1 MKRKALWIGLTIA
14 VIAIAVIG
22 LVAYRYL
29 APVRVDIVG
38 VADGVPFTI
47 ETIPAS
53 VMARPGEMVKVVY
66 RIQNNNLTPVSAYG
80 AITIGPAKDQ
90 NQMEV
95 FLSQCGGINT
105 YQSTGPE
112 DYNVMFRV
120 QPAGLTG
127 ASHLMLK
134 HTFTPSTPSNPQ

>member
-1 MKRKALWIGLTIA
+1 MKRKGLWIGLTIVGLA
-14 VIAIAVIG
+14 LIVIG
-22 LVAYRYL
+22 FVVYRYT
-29 APVRVDIVG
+29 APVQVDIVG

-47 ETIPAS
+47 ETIPHT

-66 RIQNNNLTPVSAYG
+66 RIKNNDLMPISAYG
-80 AITIGPAKDQ
+80 AIAIAPAKSQDQ
-90 NQMEV
+90 MQV

-105 YQSTGPE
+105 YQNSIAD

-127 ASHLMLK
+127 SAHLVLK

>member
-1 MKRKALWIGLTIA
+1 MKRKGLWIGLVIA
-14 VIAIAVIG
+14 VSASAVIG
-22 LVAYRYL
+22 FLLYRYT
-29 APVRVDIVG
+29 APVRVEIVG

-53 VMARPGEMVKVVY
+53 VVAQPGEMVKVTY
-66 RIQNNNLTPVSAYG
+66 RITNDALSPLEAYG
-80 AITIGPAKDQ
+80 TITIEPKRATD
-90 NQMEV
+90 QMEI

-112 DYNVMFRV
+112 EYGVMFRV

-127 ASHLMLK
+127 SSRLVLK
-134 HTFTPSTPSNPQ
+134 HTFTPATMR

>member
-1 MKRKALWIGLTIA
+1 MKRTVLWSGLIVV
-14 VIAIAVIG
+14 VIVLAVIG
-22 LVAYRYL
+22 FVAYRYL

-47 ETIPAS
+47 ETIPSS
-53 VMARPGEMVKVVY
+53 VLAQPGEMVQVVY
-66 RIQNNNLTPVSAYG
+66 RIQNNNIMPMSAYG
-80 AITIGPAKDQ
+80 TITVGPARNQ

-105 YQSTGPE
+105 YQNTGPE
-112 DYNVMFRV
+112 NYNVMFRV

-127 ASHLMLK
+127 SAHLVLK
-134 HTFTPSTPSNPQ
+134 HTFTPSTPQ

>member
-1 MKRKALWIGLTIA
+1 MKRKVLWIGLTIA

-22 LVAYRYL
+22 FLVYRYT
-29 APVRVDIVG
+29 APVRVEIVG

-53 VMARPGEMVKVVY
+53 VMARPGEMLKVTY
-66 RIQNNNLTPVSAYG
+66 RISNDALSPLEAYG
-80 AITIGPAKDQ
+80 TITIEPQAATDQ
-90 NQMEV
+90 MQI

-112 DYNVMFRV
+112 DYGVMFRV

-127 ASHLMLK
+127 SSRLVLK
-134 HTFTPSTPSNPQ
+134 HTFTPATMR

>member
-1 MKRKALWIGLTIA
+1 MKHKGLWIGA
-14 VIAIAVIG
+14 AIAIVLIGAIG

-29 APVRVDIVG
+29 APVQVDIVG
-38 VADGVPFTI
+38 EADGVPFTI
-47 ETIPAS
+47 ETIPHT
-53 VMARPGEMVKVVY
+53 VMARPGEMVQVVY
-66 RIQNNNLTPVSAYG
+66 RIQNNELTPVSAYG
-80 AITIGPAKDQ
+80 AITVGPAKAQ

-105 YQSTGPE
+105 YQNSVAD

-127 ASHLMLK
+127 SSHLILK
-134 HTFTPSTPSNPQ
+134 HTFTPSTPQ